1 MSSDGPGL
9 VGRASRGFLWAVLAA
24 GAGRILSVAALAVV
38 ARILVPEE
46 FGLFAFAL
54 VYVTYLNTLGDLGVG
69 TALIYWRDRVEDA
82 AQITFLVNL
91 ATGVAWLLLTLALAP
106 VVAEFFDSPSGTPIL
121 RALGLVFP
129 IRGLGNT
136 HDALCRKELQF
147 RERLVPELGLAVT
160 KGLITVVLALAGL
173 GVWSLVWGQLA
184 GETVRAI
191 ALWHAVPWRPSWRW
205 PEGLF
210 GPMLVYSREIVAIN
224 VIAAVVHHA
233 DYVVVGRML
242 GVEALG
248 FYQLAYK
255 IPEMA
260 VILVLWQ
267 VNAVLFPTF
276 SKVGEPSRLAEA
288 YVETMR
294 YVALLVLPAAV
305 GLFMLAEPIVLT
317 VFGDQWSPSVPIL
330 RALAV
335 YVAFR
340 SLGSH
345 AGDVMKAAGRPGALA
360 LIGIGRGV
368 VLVPA
373 LILAAGVDSTAV
385 GAAMAGVAA
394 LAFPVQLFVVRRIT
408 GVRIRDALAALRDGF
423 LATAVLIGFLG
434 VWTRLIPDSRG
445 VMMLV
450 GGVLL
455 GAGIYLVA
463 VRLLAPTAVRRALAS
478 LR

>member
-82 AQITFLVNL
+82 AQITFVVNL

-106 VVAEFFDSPSGTPIL
+106 VVADFFDSPSGAPIL
-121 RALGLVFP
+121 RALGAVFL

-160 KGLITVVLALAGL
+160 KGLITVVLAVAGL
-173 GVWSLVWGQLA
+173 GVWSLVWGQLV
-184 GETVRAI
+184 GEAVRAM
-191 ALWHAVPWRPSWRW
+191 ALWHVVSWRPTWRW

-210 GPMLVYSREIVAIN
+210 RPMLVYSREIVAIN

-242 GVEALG
+242 GIEALG

-276 SKVGEPSRLAEA
+276 SKVRDPSRLAGA

-317 VFGDQWSPSVPIL
+317 VFGDQWSASVPIL

-340 SLGSH
+340 ALGSH
-345 AGDVMKAAGRPGALA
+345 AGDVMKAAGRPGVLA
-360 LIGIGRGV
+360 LIGIGRGA
-368 VLVPA
+368 VLVPT
-373 LILAAGVDSTAV
+373 LILAARIDATAV

-394 LAFPVQLFVVRRIT
+394 LALPIQLYVVRRIT
-408 GVRIRDALAALRDGF
+408 GARIRDALAALRDGL

-434 VWTRLIPDSRG
+434 VWTRLVPDTRG
-445 VMMLV
+445 VVMLV

-455 GAGIYLVA
+455 GATIYLVA